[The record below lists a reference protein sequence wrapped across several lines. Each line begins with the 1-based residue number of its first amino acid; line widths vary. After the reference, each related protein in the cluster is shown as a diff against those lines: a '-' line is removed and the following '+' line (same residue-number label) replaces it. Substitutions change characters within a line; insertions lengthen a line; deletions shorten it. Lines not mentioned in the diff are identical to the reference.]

1 MKKLLATLIISA
13 LGMGCAYESGEIE
26 EEEAIGINQSEIYTE
41 NSIEPNGLIGN
52 GLVVNGIV
60 RNGIVRNGIVRNG
73 IVRNGI
79 VRNGIVRNGIIS
91 NTTMPTDVVSAL
103 AADTSDGQ
111 LARIL
116 MKYIISCALPG
127 GQSIVFDWT
136 DSQSQLHE
144 ETYYG
149 ALGLAPD
156 YGKDAA
162 TELPVGQQEWLSAC
176 IAARTNY
183 YGVSVTISMRGDTGP
198 LTTDESEQTAFNKQE
213 GAFWGNLFADPP
225 TLKSCHNT
233 SNLAHS
239 RTRLRECAAGHDE
252 SGNISACGPIVR
264 AGDCSSVCTGS
275 PTADGAFTNCDSGKT
290 RVITTFLN

>member
-52 GLVVNGIV
+52 GLAQNGVVKNGV
-60 RNGIVRNGIVRNG
+60 VKNGVVKNGVVKNG
-73 IVRNGI
+73 V
-79 VRNGIVRNGIIS
+79 VKNGIINS
-91 NTTMPTDVVSAL
+91 TTMPTDVVSAL